1 MSAPLLQAD
10 SVTLQELFGNARRYR
25 VPPFQR
31 NYAWREA
38 QWEDLWEDLWHLW
51 QGEED
56 YHYMGVVLFQ
66 QVPGGWIVVD
76 GQQRL
81 ATFVLLALGVID
93 FLEHL
98 EKENVEPEKNR
109 ERREIFTRRFVGE
122 KEPVRLLFQPR
133 LRLNRVDH
141 GFFNQYVL
149 ERKAP
154 PRGSLSRHPSHEL
167 LWKGFV
173 YFQEQIREHFQGD
186 TGSDVAAFLEK
197 VLDRT
202 LFTQILT
209 PDDLSAYV
217 IFETL
222 NARGIALT
230 PPDLLKNYLFS
241 LMQET
246 DLEIVQEQWDRI
258 VRIVGE
264 RDFPKFLR
272 YFVNRAQKE
281 PVRRERLYRVLR
293 RSVISSREALDLLE
307 RLEHLAGF
315 YEALSSP
322 DHEIWR
328 EFPEWAYPHVQDF
341 NVFRAHQATPLLLA
355 LYERWMEKPE
365 AWRKVLVQALKLS
378 VVTTVRYLTIG
389 RRNPN
394 KLERAFTRAA
404 YGVHQG
410 SVVRAGDIFRIL
422 QESQVYLDDETFEE
436 AFAVAQ
442 NPDTRSLRVV
452 KRLLLGLEAHLRGRA
467 SSMVETLE
475 DPRITVEHIL
485 PRHNLGVEAVP
496 WVERLGNLTLLEEHL
511 NRDARNRP
519 FEKKR
524 EIYRRSAFRMTRM
537 LAEYDRWNEDTVRD
551 RQREMARWAVAVWR
565 WDG

>member
-1 MSAPLLQAD
+1 MSLPLLQAD

-38 QWEDLWEDLWHLW
+38 QWEDLWDDLWRLW
-51 QGEED
+51 RGEED
-56 YHYMGVVLFQ
+56 YHYMGVMLFQ
-66 QVPGGWIVVD
+66 KAEDGLVVVD

-98 EKENVEPEKNR
+98 EQKNVEAEKNR

-122 KEPVRLLFQPR
+122 KEPVRLMFQPR

-154 PRGSLSRHPSHEL
+154 PRGSLSRHPSHGL
-167 LWKGFV
+167 LWKGFA
-173 YFQEQIREHFQGD
+173 YFQRRIREHFQND
-186 TGSDVAAFLEK
+186 TGGGAAAFLEK
-197 VLDRT
+197 ILDRT

-230 PPDLLKNYLFS
+230 PTDLLKNYLFS
-241 LMQET
+241 LMQEA
-246 DLEIVQEQWDRI
+246 DLEIVEEQWDRI
-258 VRIVGE
+258 VRVVGE
-264 RDFPKFLR
+264 RDFPKYLR

-293 RSVISSREALDLLE
+293 KSVTSSREALDLLE

-315 YEALSSP
+315 YEALSAP
-322 DHEIWR
+322 DYEIWR
-328 EFPEWAYPHVQDF
+328 EFPDRAYPHVQDF

-355 LYERWMEKPE
+355 LYEKWMEDPE
-365 AWRKVLVQALKLS
+365 AWRKVLVQALRLA
-378 VVTTVRYLTIG
+378 VVVTVRYLTIG

-394 KLERAFTRAA
+394 RLERAFTRAA
-404 YGVHQG
+404 HAVHRG
-410 SVVRAGDIFRIL
+410 SASRVGDIFRIL
-422 QESQVYLDDETFEE
+422 QEGQVYLDDETFQD
-436 AFAVAQ
+436 AFAGAQ
-442 NPDTRSLRVV
+442 NPDPRSLRVA
-452 KRLLLGLEAHLRGRA
+452 KRLLLGLEAHLRG
-467 SSMVETLE
+467 SPSTMVETLE

-485 PRHNLGVEAVP
+485 PRHRQDVQWA
-496 WVERLGNLTLLEEHL
+496 ERLGNLTLLEEHL
-511 NRDARNRP
+511 NREARDRP
-519 FEKKR
+519 FEEKR
-524 EIYRRSAFRMTRM
+524 EVYRRSRFAITRM
-537 LAEYDRWNEDTVRD
+537 LADYDRWDEDVMRD
-551 RQREMARWAVAVWR
+551 RQRKMAQWAVAVWR
-565 WDG
+565 WDTL